1 MVLSV
6 VYLINCMDTEILIR
20 RELLRLGIYPT
31 FHEDANGVIQ
41 FSDTDFE
48 IRERHIGVFLC
59 MNKQYYGYYNAGLL
73 LRILKSVEKSNMDID
88 SEYYFFHQIE
98 EAEIEDWYY

>member
-1 MVLSV
+1 
-6 VYLINCMDTEILIR
+6 
-20 RELLRLGIYPT
+20 
-31 FHEDANGVIQ
+31 
-41 FSDTDFE
+41 
-48 IRERHIGVFLC
+48 

-98 EAEIEDWYY
+98 EAEMEDWYY

>member
-31 FHEDANGVIQ
+31 FHEDAN
-41 FSDTDFE
+41 FE

-98 EAEIEDWYY
+98 EAEMEDWYY